1 MAPPPAAAFQPAER
15 FAGILPE
22 AEVLRGLGKIVVSHR
37 KSTVQEESS
46 VPAGGHISR
55 MPDHSYYRPRRSRSG
70 GRHPPDFQACPRSL
84 TVRICCV
91 KLEKMVSL
99 SGCDV
104 RTTACYARLSRM
116 SLQYL
121 SKFSSANSSTT
132 CSIGAF
138 SSDWRMSASS
148 RSAKRSRARWT
159 SWRMPAGE
167 NGLPSREASSSA
179 TELLDSSG

>member
-1 MAPPPAAAFQPAER
+1 MVPPPAAAFQPAER

-22 AEVLRGLGKIVVSHR
+22 AEVLRLGEIFVSHR
-37 KSTVQEESS
+37 ESTVEEESS
-46 VPAGGHISR
+46 VPAEGRVSR
-55 MPDHSYYRPRRSRSG
+55 TPDHSYYRPRRSFAG
-70 GRHPPDFQACPRSL
+70 GRCLPDSQVCPRSL
-84 TVRICCV
+84 TVRRCYV
-91 KLEKMVSL
+91 KLDKMVRL
-99 SGCDV
+99 AGCDV
-104 RTTACYARLSRM
+104 RTTGSYARLSRM

-148 RSAKRSRARWT
+148 SSAKRSRARWT

-167 NGLPSREASSSA
+167 NGLPSRAASSSA
-179 TELLDSSG
+179 TWLLDSSG